1 MEPTNYIYL
10 VKEREFI
17 KTNEN
22 IYKIGRSKQENTKR
36 FLQYPKGSELI
47 IQARCI
53 DCIKTEKILIELF
66 KKEFIHR
73 RDIGNEY
80 FEGNDIKMQIM
91 IHDLLF
97 NSFKNINKIENNFI
111 KKESTI
117 EKVIEIKPIVINK
130 YEEFIKY
137 NNIHKIIIKNNKGD
151 GYIKFNNELWENI
164 THNLCDKNLYHYIK
178 NNQNKTYIDPD
189 GNIINIEYEN
199 DKILIDITQK
209 CVNKIIHYYF
219 MEHSE
224 YLIEDLPTKKRY
236 IFNLSNYT
244 FIPLDKIL
252 NEQILLSTLK
262 DICPFIIKNYQ
273 NTTIVD
279 ELLNSLINTDIL
291 INYKNII
298 FSTLFNNKPVFFYD
312 YNEKLLSY
320 WLFRII
326 NNIDSNYSNNSF
338 IENHAFKRFRD
349 LPFHFQINKPKY
361 IVIEKIKEFTIPY
374 QIKEVKNCLI
384 KSIFVH
390 QNDDN
395 NQMYSMNSY
404 NNFLKN
410 NKERIIKIIKE
421 ETNYEIKN
429 WEKESQ
435 ELFTNP
441 YLLQTNFLKWCSDN
455 YKTKL

>member
-1 MEPTNYIYL
+1 MESTNYIYL

-53 DCIKTEKILIELF
+53 DCIKTEKILINIF
-66 KKEFIHR
+66 KTKFIHR
-73 RDIGNEY
+73 KDIGNEY
-80 FEGNDIKMQIM
+80 FEGNVLIMQSI

-97 NSFKNINKIENNFI
+97 DDLKHVN
-111 KKESTI
+111 KESTI
-117 EKVIEIKPIVINK
+117 EKVIETKSIINPIVINT

-137 NNIHKIIIKNNKGD
+137 NNIHKIIIKNKKGD

-164 THNLCDKNLYHYIK
+164 THNLCDQNLFYYIK
-178 NNQNKTYIDPD
+178 HNQIKKYTDPH
-189 GNIINIEYEN
+189 GNIIHIEYEN
-199 DKILIDITQK
+199 NKILIDITQK

-224 YLIEDLPTKKRY
+224 FLIEDLPTKKRY

-244 FIPLDKIL
+244 FVPLDKIL

-262 DICPFIIKNYQ
+262 DIRPFIIKNDQ
-273 NTTIVD
+273 NTTIID
-279 ELLNSLINTDIL
+279 ELLNSLVNVDIL

-298 FSTLFNNKPVFFYD
+298 ISTLFNNKPAFFYD

-320 WLFRII
+320 WLFSII

-338 IENHAFKRFRD
+338 IENHVFKRVHD

-404 NNFLKN
+404 TNFLKN

-421 ETNYEIKN
+421 ETNYETKN

-441 YLLQTNFLKWCSDN
+441 YLLQTNFLKWCSDHYVN
-455 YKTKL
+455 TMS

>member
-1 MEPTNYIYL
+1 MESTNYIYL

-47 IQARCI
+47 IQSRCI
-53 DCIKTEKILIELF
+53 DCIKTEKILINLF
-66 KKEFIHR
+66 KTKFIHR

-80 FEGNDIKMQIM
+80 FEGNDIIMQSI

-97 NSFKNINKIENNFI
+97 NEFKNVNAQEI
-111 KKESTI
+111 TI
-117 EKVIEIKPIVINK
+117 EEVIETKPIINPIVINT

-164 THNLCDKNLYHYIK
+164 THNLCDKNLFHYIK
-178 NNQNKTYIDPD
+178 NNQINKYIDEH
-189 GNIINIEYEN
+189 GNIIDLEYDNNNILN
-199 DKILIDITQK
+199 DITK
-209 CVNKIIHYYF
+209 KGVNKIVHYYF

-224 YLIEDLPTKKRY
+224 FLIEDLPTKKRY

-244 FIPLDKIL
+244 FVPLDKIL

-262 DICPFIIKNYQ
+262 DICPFIIKNDQ
-273 NTTIVD
+273 NTTIID
-279 ELLNSLINTDIL
+279 ELLNSLVNVDIL

-298 FSTLFNNKPVFFYD
+298 ISTLFNNKHAFFYD
-312 YNEKLLSY
+312 YNEKLLSH
-320 WLFRII
+320 WLFSII

-338 IENHAFKRFRD
+338 IENHAFKRLHD

-404 NNFLKN
+404 TNFLKN

-441 YLLQTNFLKWCSDN
+441 YLLQTNFLKWCSDH
-455 YKTKL
+455 YIKTKS

>member
-47 IQARCI
+47 IQSRCI
-53 DCIKTEKILIELF
+53 DCIKTEKILIDLF
-66 KKEFIHR
+66 KKNFIHR

-80 FEGNDIKMQIM
+80 FEGNDIIMQSI
-91 IHDLLF
+91 IHNLLYDDL
-97 NSFKNINKIENNFI
+97 KHVNK
-111 KKESTI
+111 KDSTI
-117 EKVIEIKPIVINK
+117 EKIIEITPTINPIIINK

-164 THNLCDKNLYHYIK
+164 THNLCDKNLFYYIK
-178 NNQNKTYIDPD
+178 HNQNKKYTDSH
-189 GNIINIEYEN
+189 GNIIDIEYEN
-199 DKILIDITQK
+199 DNILIDITQK

-224 YLIEDLPTKKRY
+224 FLIEDLPTKKRY
-236 IFNLSNYT
+236 MFNLSNYT
-244 FIPLDKIL
+244 FIPIDKIL

-262 DICPFIIKNYQ
+262 DICPFIIKNDQ

-279 ELLNSLINTDIL
+279 ELLNSLVNTDIL

-395 NQMYSMNSY
+395 NKMYSMNSY

-441 YLLQTNFLKWCSDN
+441 YLLQINFLKWCSDN
-455 YKTKL
+455 YKIKL